1 MDDRR
6 PLSRLHDRDGGIGPD
21 AVPIAT
27 DIQHS
32 AELEDMLAVPGR
44 DPVERLPDAL
54 QRESSM
60 VVYCGS
66 DQQVSE
72 GFAIALRIMGV
83 DASFSPASIALATNN
98 PDREDK

>member
-6 PLSRLHDRDGGIGPD
+6 PLFPIQDLDQQIGAD
-21 AVPIAT
+21 AVPIAA
-27 DIQHS
+27 DLQHS
-32 AELEDMLAVPGR
+32 AELDDMLAVPGR

-72 GFAIALRIMGV
+72 GFAIALRIMEL
-83 DASFSPASIALATNN
+83 DANFLPVGIAPATNSPN
-98 PDREDK
+98 TEDN